1 MNRQLSTNS
10 QVFYVF
16 VDCMSIIFVT
26 NDFTDKKLILTKCSL
41 NKIVHELF
49 KFEMYKPGVYS
60 LELVLMKSPMIYIY
74 FSLMFHGIYY
84 FCCRNRSQCGNSR
97 VTVVFDELISP
108 SPG

>member
-60 LELVLMKSPMIYIY
+60 LARFNEIAYDIHILQSDVSWNLL
-74 FSLMFHGIYY
+74 FL
-84 FCCRNRSQCGNSR
+84 
-97 VTVVFDELISP
+97 L
-108 SPG
+108 